1 MAELFL
7 CLKNEKQHQ
16 PRLEYSGRGRHLI
29 NVYKQEMPSLKS
41 RGFCIMMQTSG
52 TLKNKK
58 ARRDFVRKTSRK
70 HLKELGKNKHLE
82 EKVKKTNA
90 AHSDV
95 EGFSSNY

>member
-1 MAELFL
+1 
-7 CLKNEKQHQ
+7 
-16 PRLEYSGRGRHLI
+16 
-29 NVYKQEMPSLKS
+29 
-41 RGFCIMMQTSG
+41 MMQTSG
-52 TLKNKK
+52 TLKNNK